1 MIQSVQDIGY
11 DYNGVIILLV
21 IKLPKM
27 IGRYNIFKNGKKM
40 SFKCYDNKLLKNM
53 KSYLKILVTK

>member
-1 MIQSVQDIGY
+1 MKSFTAKNDAYKYYIGY

-27 IGRYNIFKNGKKM
+27 IGRSNIFKNGKTM
-40 SFKCYDNKLLKNM
+40 IFKCYNN
-53 KSYLKILVTK
+53 